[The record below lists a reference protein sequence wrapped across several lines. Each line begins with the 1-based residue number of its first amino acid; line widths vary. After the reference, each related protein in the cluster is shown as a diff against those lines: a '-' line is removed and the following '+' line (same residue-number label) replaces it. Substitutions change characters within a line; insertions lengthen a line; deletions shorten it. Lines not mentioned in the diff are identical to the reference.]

1 MKPKEVLE
9 KWIDCFNKADA
20 YHIAEL
26 YATNAVNHQVANEPI
41 IGKESIYKMFV
52 NEFATAKM
60 VCMVENIFEDGE
72 WAIMEWKDSLGL
84 RGCGFFHV
92 KDNKIVFQRGYW
104 DKLSFLKPIF
114 QLNKYYQNT
123 DWEIEIPSPSYIMNF
138 TC

>member
-1 MKPKEVLE
+1 MHPNRLILLQNQNPKNLEKMKPKEVLE

-72 WAIMEWKDSLGL
+72 WAIIEWKDPLGL
-84 RGCGFFHV
+84 RGCGFFIR
-92 KDNKIVFQRGYW
+92 KR
-104 DKLSFLKPIF
+104 
-114 QLNKYYQNT
+114 
-123 DWEIEIPSPSYIMNF
+123 
-138 TC
+138 

>member
-72 WAIMEWKDSLGL
+72 CYHGME
-84 RGCGFFHV
+84 R
-92 KDNKIVFQRGYW
+92 
-104 DKLSFLKPIF
+104 LSWTSWMRIF
-114 QLNKYYQNT
+114 SCKR
-123 DWEIEIPSPSYIMNF
+123 
-138 TC
+138 

>member
-84 RGCGFFHV
+84 RGCGFFQTL
-92 KDNKIVFQRGYW
+92 DNKIVFQRGYW
-104 DKLSFLKPIF
+104 DKLSFLKQHNLPI
-114 QLNKYYQNT
+114 
-123 DWEIEIPSPSYIMNF
+123 E
-138 TC
+138 

>member
-26 YATNAVNHQVANEPI
+26 YATNAVNHQVANDPI

-60 VCMVENIFEDGE
+60 VCMVENIFEM
-72 WAIMEWKDSLGL
+72 ANGL
-84 RGCGFFHV
+84 SWNGKTLLDFVDADFF
-92 KDNKIVFQRGYW
+92 
-104 DKLSFLKPIF
+104 
-114 QLNKYYQNT
+114 
-123 DWEIEIPSPSYIMNF
+123 M
-138 TC
+138 

>member
-84 RGCGFFHV
+84 RGCGFFRHYKIFCV
-92 KDNKIVFQRGYW
+92 NGNTGFRNESRIFYCIHLQNEKDYERK
-104 DKLSFLKPIF
+104 KS
-114 QLNKYYQNT
+114 
-123 DWEIEIPSPSYIMNF
+123 SSA
-138 TC
+138 

>member
-1 MKPKEVLE
+1 MKPKEVFG

-41 IGKESIYKMFV
+41 IGKESIYKMFR

-72 WAIMEWKDSLGL
+72 WAIMEWKRLSWTSWM
-84 RGCGFFHV
+84 RIFHV
-92 KDNKIVFQRGYW
+92 KITKC
-104 DKLSFLKPIF
+104 SFKEGIG
-114 QLNKYYQNT
+114 
-123 DWEIEIPSPSYIMNF
+123 INF
-138 TC
+138 HS

>member
-26 YATNAVNHQVANEPI
+26 YATNAVNHQVANE
-41 IGKESIYKMFV
+41 S
-52 NEFATAKM
+52 NT
-60 VCMVENIFEDGE
+60 
-72 WAIMEWKDSLGL
+72 
-84 RGCGFFHV
+84 
-92 KDNKIVFQRGYW
+92 
-104 DKLSFLKPIF
+104 IF